1 MIQIMFEYSDLF
13 LHITTFT
20 YVAAWG
26 PLEATWTEKL
36 HWIWL
41 YVEIRKIDQKNKTH
55 IISKPS

>member
-1 MIQIMFEYSDLF
+1 MFEYSDLF